1 MTPQEAKETYV
12 QYRLER
18 SRESL
23 AAAKLLADADM
34 PSAVVNRLYYAAF
47 YAVNALL
54 CQHSLSSRRHGGV
67 QALFNQ
73 HFVKKGLVS
82 RLQGEL
88 YNKLFSLRQQSDYED
103 LYRPDPDEVK
113 QMIPEVEAFV
123 QAISSLIESAKLGG
137 DSS

>member
-73 HFVKKGLVS
+73 HFVKKGLVAKS
-82 RLQGEL
+82 QGEL